1 MIETLLQSPSS
12 WTNFFIFFG
21 LAVLL
26 LFAVLGF
33 VTYGILAERKVMG
46 FMQGR
51 IGPNQVGG
59 RFGLL
64 QTVADVLKLLLKED
78 SIPKAADKPLFILAP
93 VIAFAPAFMVL
104 AVIPFTDKFQFAD
117 IGVGL
122 LYYIAVSGITTI
134 GVVTG
139 GWASNNKYSLLGGMR
154 AAAQMISY
162 EIPLVMS
169 VIGIVLLA
177 GSLNLNEIVAAQENV
192 WYIFVQPIGFI
203 VFLIAAVA
211 ELNRTPFDLPEAE
224 SELVSGYHTEYSG
237 FRWAFFMLSEYV
249 YFFGMASLITVLFLG
264 GWNLVMFLGFI
275 PGAVWFALKFSSVVF
290 LLIWFRVTFPRIRGD
305 QLMEFGWKVLLP
317 IALANIFLT
326 ALIKELFF

>member
-1 MIETLLQSPSS
+1 MIENLLQSTPS
-12 WTNFFIFFG
+12 WINFLIYLGLGVIF
-21 LAVLL
+21 
-26 LFAVLGF
+26 LFVVLGF
-33 VTYGILAERKVMG
+33 VTFGILSERKVMG

-59 RFGLL
+59 RYGLL

-78 SIPKAADKPLFILAP
+78 TIPKAADKPLFILAP
-93 VIAFAPAFMVL
+93 IIAFAPAFMVL
-104 AVIPFTDKFQFAD
+104 ATLPFTENLQFAD

-122 LYYIAVSGITTI
+122 LYYIAVSGLTTV
-134 GVVTG
+134 GVVTA
-139 GWASNNKYSLLGGMR
+139 GWASNNKYSLIGGMR

-169 VIGIVLLA
+169 VLGVILLT
-177 GSLNLNEIVAAQENV
+177 GSLNLNDIVNAQENV
-192 WYIFVQPIGFI
+192 WFIVTQPIAFI

-224 SELVSGYHTEYSG
+224 SELVAGYHTEFSG

-249 YFFGMASLITVLFLG
+249 YFFAMCSLITIVFLG
-264 GWNLVMFLGFI
+264 GWKPIAGLDII
-275 PGAVWFALKFSSVVF
+275 PGAVWFSLKFSVILY
-290 LLIWFRVTFPRIRGD
+290 LLIWFRVTFPRLRAD

-317 IALANIFLT
+317 VSLANILIT
-326 ALIKELFF
+326 ALVKSLFF